1 MNYFHLIL
9 VCLFMPW
16 CSNSQLLNGE
26 ELLNKAIEYHDPND
40 LWKSFNGQ
48 FLVTMETPNKSDRNT
63 EITIDILNE
72 FFNSKALRDSTT
84 IVFTVEKE
92 LCEITYN
99 GSKEFSEEIAKEYRL
114 NCDRAKMYRNYYTYL
129 YGLPMKLKDP
139 GTVIHEEVETITFQ
153 GKEYLVLKA
162 SYEEEVGS
170 DVWYFYFD
178 PKSFAMEVYQ
188 FFHVES
194 ENDGEY
200 ILLNGEEVIN
210 GIKMPKTR
218 AWFMNKDDKYLG
230 TDILNSKN

>member
-1 MNYFHLIL
+1 
-9 VCLFMPW
+9 MPW

-139 GTVIHEEVETITFQ
+139 GTVIHEEVETINFQ
-153 GKEYLVLKA
+153 GVEYLVLKA
-162 SYEEEVGS
+162 TYTEEVGE
-170 DVWYFYFD
+170 DIWYFYFN
-178 PKSFAMEVYQ
+178 PHTYAMEVYQ
-188 FFHVES
+188 FFHDES
-194 ENDGEY
+194 KNDGEY
-200 ILLNGEEVIN
+200 ILLSDEEIVN
-210 GIKMPKTR
+210 GIKMPKAR
-218 AWFMNKDDKYLG
+218 AWYMNKDDKYLG
-230 TDILNSKN
+230 IDILNSRN